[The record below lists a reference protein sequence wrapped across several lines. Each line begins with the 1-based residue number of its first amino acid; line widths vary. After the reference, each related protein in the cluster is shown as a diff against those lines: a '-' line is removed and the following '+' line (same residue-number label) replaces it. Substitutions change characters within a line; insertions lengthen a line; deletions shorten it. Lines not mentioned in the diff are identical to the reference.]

1 VLNQKEVCERF
12 EAEFIPCSQTEKL
25 GLAIETIGQLPIN
38 GLRHK
43 AENGTCGWYI
53 WCGEAISQ
61 DAEFFKPLHVNHINE
76 YLPEVEQ
83 YLALPPGYRFLI
95 TEGYEDV
102 WHDSS
107 IINM

>member
-1 VLNQKEVCERF
+1 MLNQKEVCEKF
-12 EAEFIPCSQTEKL
+12 EAEFIPCLEPEKL
-25 GLAIETIGQLPIN
+25 GLAIKTIGQLPVN

-53 WCGEAISQ
+53 WCGEEMSQ
-61 DAEFFKPLHVNHINE
+61 YADFFKPLHVNHINE

-83 YLALPPGYRFLI
+83 YLVLPPEYRFLI
-95 TEGYEDV
+95 TDGCEDV
-102 WHDSS
+102 WHDLS